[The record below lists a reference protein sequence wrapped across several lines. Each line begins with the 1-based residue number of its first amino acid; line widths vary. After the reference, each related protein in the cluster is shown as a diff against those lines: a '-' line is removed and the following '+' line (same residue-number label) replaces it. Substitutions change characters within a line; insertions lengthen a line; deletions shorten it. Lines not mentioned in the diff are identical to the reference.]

1 MKLSDTQRAILT
13 AAAQHPEHLAYPPE
27 RLPAGARQ
35 KVAQALL
42 KNDLVIGVHRPAYDA
57 VAKWTVDGD
66 EMLLKITDDGLRAI
80 GIDPNAGDAPEQ
92 DEQSADAIA
101 RRNAERRAAEAAA
114 PVADT
119 APTDG
124 EDATPQGE
132 DAPPPDAAQGAP
144 AAPDEGGRVEDLALL
159 DAALATPAPR
169 ANLRDAAAAVLAAWD
184 DEANRET
191 DIIAALDGPM
201 QALRAALAGKP
212 PRAAREPG
220 APRKPREG
228 TKQETVLAMLRR
240 EEGATIAQICEAT
253 GWQGHTVRGFFAG
266 LKKRQGI
273 EVQVLE
279 RVRQVGP
286 NKEGAK
292 GSYSIYRVAG

>member
-57 VAKWTVDGD
+57 IAKWTVDGD

-80 GIDPNAGDAPEQ
+80 GIDPNAGDAGAE
-92 DEQSADAIA
+92 DEQSAEAIA
-101 RRNAERRAAEAAA
+101 RRNAERRAAAEAAA
-114 PVADT
+114 TVADT
-119 APTDG
+119 APTGG
-124 EDATPQGE
+124 EDAAEG
-132 DAPPPDAAQGAP
+132 DAPAEEAEPAQ
-144 AAPDEGGRVEDLALL
+144 AAP
-159 DAALATPAPR
+159 TPAPR
-169 ANLRDAAAAVLAAWD
+169 ASLRDAAAGVLAAWD

-191 DIIAALDGPM
+191 DMITALDGPM

-212 PRAAREPG
+212 PRAPRGRTDG

-228 TKQETVLAMLRR
+228 TKQEAVLALLRR
-240 EEGATIAQICEAT
+240 AEGATIAQICEAT
-253 GWQGHTVRGFFAG
+253 GWRQHTVRGFFAG

-273 EVQVLE
+273 EIQVLE

-286 NKEGAK
+286 NREGAK
-292 GSYSIYRVAG
+292 GSYSIYRIAS

>member
-1 MKLSDTQRAILT
+1 MKLSDTQRAIL
-13 AAAQHPEHLAYPPE
+13 AAAAEHPEHLAYPPE

-42 KNDLVIGVHRPAYDA
+42 KQDLVISVHRPSYDA
-57 VAKWTVDGD
+57 IAKWTVEGD

-80 GIDPNAGDAPEQ
+80 GIDPYAGDAAE
-92 DEQSADAIA
+92 DEQSA
-101 RRNAERRAAEAAA
+101 AAEAAA
-114 PVADT
+114 PVPDT
-119 APTDG
+119 APTGG
-124 EDATPQGE
+124 EEAAPRGE
-132 DAPPPDAAQGAP
+132 DAPAPEPAQ
-144 AAPDEGGRVEDLALL
+144 AAPVAP
-159 DAALATPAPR
+159 TPR

-191 DIIAALDGPM
+191 DIVGALDGPM
-201 QALRAALAGKP
+201 EALRALLATKP
-212 PRAAREPG
+212 ARTLREAG

-253 GWQGHTVRGFFAG
+253 GWQQHTVRGFFAG

-273 EVQVLE
+273 TVIAAE
-279 RVRQVGP
+279 RIRQVGP
-286 NKEGAK
+286 NKEGAR
-292 GSYSIYRVAG
+292 GSFSIYRIAD

>member
-1 MKLSDTQRAILT
+1 MTKLSDTQRAIL
-13 AAAQHPEHLAYPPE
+13 AAAAEHPEHLAYPPE

-42 KNDLVIGVHRPAYDA
+42 KQELVIGVHRASYDA
-57 VAKWTVDGD
+57 HAKWTVEGE

-80 GIDPNAGDAPEQ
+80 GLDPNAGDAGDE
-92 DEQSADAIA
+92 DEQSAEAIA
-101 RRNAERRAAEAAA
+101 RRNAARRAAAEAAA

-119 APTDG
+119 APTG
-124 EDATPQGE
+124 AEDAAEGNIPAE
-132 DAPPPDAAQGAP
+132 AAEAAR
-144 AAPDEGGRVEDLALL
+144 AAP
-159 DAALATPAPR
+159 TPAPR
-169 ANLRDAAAAVLAAWD
+169 AGLRDAAAAVLAAWD

-191 DIIAALDGPM
+191 DVIAALESPM
-201 QALRAALAGKP
+201 EALRALLATKP
-212 PRAAREPG
+212 ARVTREPG

-228 TKQETVLAMLRR
+228 TKQETVLALLRR

-253 GWQGHTVRGFFAG
+253 GWQPHTVRGFFAG

-273 EVQVLE
+273 SVIAAE
-279 RVRQVGP
+279 RIRMVGP

-292 GSYSIYRVAG
+292 GSYSIYRLAE

>member
-1 MKLSDTQRAILT
+1 MKLSDTQRAILE

-42 KNDLVIGVHRPAYDA
+42 KQELVIGVHRASYDA
-57 VAKWTVDGD
+57 HAKWMVEGE

-80 GIDPNAGDAPEQ
+80 GIDPNAGDAGEE
-92 DEQSADAIA
+92 DEQSAEAIA
-101 RRNAERRAAEAAA
+101 RRNAARRAAAEAAA

-119 APTDG
+119 APTGG
-124 EDATPQGE
+124 EDVVEGDTPAE
-132 DAPPPDAAQGAP
+132 EAEAAQ
-144 AAPDEGGRVEDLALL
+144 AAPVAP
-159 DAALATPAPR
+159 TPR
-169 ANLRDAAAAVLAAWD
+169 ASLRDVAAAVLAAWD

-191 DIIAALDGPM
+191 DIIGALEGPM
-201 QALRAALAGKP
+201 EALRALLATKP
-212 PRAAREPG
+212 ARVTREPG

-228 TKQETVLAMLRR
+228 TKQEAVLTLLRR

-253 GWQGHTVRGFFAG
+253 GWQQHTVRGFFAG

-273 EVQVLE
+273 SVIAAE
-279 RVRQVGP
+279 RIRQVGP

-292 GSYSIYRVAG
+292 GSFTIYHLPG